1 MPKKIQESMSMK
13 RTEVKDKYKKI
24 HNELLEMTHIMSEM
38 KRTQGRINSRL
49 DMAAD
54 NTSEHEGIEIENI

>member
-1 MPKKIQESMSMK
+1 MK
-13 RTEVKDKYKKI
+13 
-24 HNELLEMTHIMSEM
+24 N
-38 KRTQGRINSRL
+38 TQWINSRL